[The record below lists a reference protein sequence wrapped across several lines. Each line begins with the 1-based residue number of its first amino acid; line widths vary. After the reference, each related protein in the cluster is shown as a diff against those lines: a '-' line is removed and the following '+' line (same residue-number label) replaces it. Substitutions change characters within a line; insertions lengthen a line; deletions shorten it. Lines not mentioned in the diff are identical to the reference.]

1 MRREQS
7 AISRG
12 LALFLGLVLG
22 LSAAPV
28 QVQASMDSGQP
39 TAELRAAQ
47 VPLAVE
53 GGGAPIDMPDRSGNR
68 VNEGPSAQQKIVDV
82 SEGAGENSD
91 EAAPSGPPP
100 PRIDPESLPLQIAIG
115 LGPSA
120 PGSREELAL
129 VQVLEASAVA
139 SSAPRTSVRRL
150 HGGGDAK
157 SVCRQR
163 RDDLVLTIGYI
174 ADRDE
179 AVLLAYDCAL
189 DRALGIRPASA
200 AGESGLVGALWSEHR
215 SLLQQGAKPR
225 RAPLVSRRTRKI
237 LIAGGATALLG
248 VALGLILASTLRP
261 TTVVLTVGR

>member
-1 MRREQS
+1 MDGRPKSMMRRERS

-12 LALFLGLVLG
+12 LALFLGFVLG

-28 QVQASMDSGQP
+28 HVQASTGVGQP
-39 TAELRAAQ
+39 TAQLRVAQ
-47 VPLAVE
+47 VPLEVDDNDVHRDMSH
-53 GGGAPIDMPDRSGNR
+53 GSGAASKPDTVVSG
-68 VNEGPSAQQKIVDV
+68 
-82 SEGAGENSD
+82 
-91 EAAPSGPPP
+91 AAPAGPPP
-100 PRIDPESLPLQIAIG
+100 PRIDPDSLPLQIAIG

-129 VQVLEASAVA
+129 VQALEASAVA

-163 RDDLVLTIGYI
+163 RDDLVLTVGYI

-179 AVLLAYDCAL
+179 AVLLTYDCVL
-189 DRALGIRPASA
+189 DRALGIRPGRA
-200 AGESGLVGALWSEHR
+200 AGDSGLVAALWSEHR
-215 SLLQQGAKPR
+215 SLIQEGAKQR
-225 RAPLVSRRTRKI
+225 RAPLVSRKTRKI
-237 LIAGGATALLG
+237 LIAGGATAFLG